1 MWGSGHDVLSPTI
14 NRRYYFRQLNIC
26 HPLLSSIQYLG
37 INFHQ
42 METWFE
48 MASNLR
54 LFLFVFSVLHGARA
68 GVQTLADPI
77 CYVRETLPDGSL
89 IYIQSECRNVLHQ
102 YHTVAFDS
110 VADFELSELLK
121 DLYNPISV
129 TESTTFKTESSKS
142 TVFLDTSENTTPAV
156 TKPFIP
162 TSSMDPNTQE
172 VTSHD
177 VRESTPSSS
186 MERQQSD
193 TSENTRS
200 AVTKPFTPTSSLDP
214 NTQEVT
220 SHDVRE
226 STPSSSME
234 RQQSDTSENTR
245 SAVTKPSIPTSPL
258 DPNTQEVTSH
268 DVRASTPSSS
278 MGRQQSVTTM
288 GSVSRETS
296 TTRMINVKT
305 TSDGATTQQEK
316 LVSTTP
322 VVTEA
327 ICESIE
333 SDEDDFL
340 VTSPGFP
347 LNYADDIYCTYHI
360 YAPQKNVV
368 RLTFTSFDVDCD
380 GDLLKIYDGDILGP
394 ASTSQHCNNNLPSD
408 MISTRGEV
416 TLVFTTDSQT
426 NGQGFQ
432 ASFEYVSNN
441 PCDVTYTDDKSVIT
455 SPEYPSV
462 RQTVEQTCVNWI
474 QAPDGKV
481 IEITFTAFSISERR
495 RDDYATVGFTPAFD
509 WINVGET
516 KTCPYNK
523 ITIYDGNDDSH
534 PFETPLC
541 GPSPPPAFKTTGNFM
556 YLSYYSDGTIDD
568 GLYYATFQFL
578 DS

>member
-1 MWGSGHDVLSPTI
+1 MSTKSQNDRFGSP
-14 NRRYYFRQLNIC
+14 
-26 HPLLSSIQYLG
+26 
-37 INFHQ
+37 
-42 METWFE
+42 
-48 MASNLR
+48 
-54 LFLFVFSVLHGARA
+54 
-68 GVQTLADPI
+68 
-77 CYVRETLPDGSL
+77 
-89 IYIQSECRNVLHQ
+89 
-102 YHTVAFDS
+102 
-110 VADFELSELLK
+110 
-121 DLYNPISV
+121 
-129 TESTTFKTESSKS
+129 
-142 TVFLDTSENTTPAV
+142 DTSENTTPAV

-162 TSSMDPNTQE
+162 TSSLDPNTQE

-245 SAVTKPSIPTSPL
+245 SAVTKPFTPTSSL

-268 DVRASTPSSS
+268 DVRESTPSSSMERQQSDTSENTRSAVTKPFTPTSSLDPNTQEVTSHDVGGSTPSSS
-278 MGRQQSVTTM
+278 MGRQQS
-288 GSVSRETS
+288 
-296 TTRMINVKT
+296 
-305 TSDGATTQQEK
+305 
-316 LVSTTP
+316 
-322 VVTEA
+322 A

-340 VTSPGFP
+340 VTSPGSP

-360 YAPQKNVV
+360 YAPPKNVV

-408 MISTRGEV
+408 MVSTRGEV

-432 ASFEYVSNN
+432 ANFEYVSKN

-455 SPEYPSV
+455 SPEYPSP

-495 RDDYATVGFTPAFD
+495 RDDYAMVGFTPAFD